1 VTPLRS
7 GRYLKFDEEQAVTR
21 RDELELRRGDDDD
34 DDDSRSRTVITPT
47 DATARWPADLQLA
60 KELVSWR
67 KCGGRSA

>member
-21 RDELELRRGDDDD
+21 RDELELLRGGDD

>member
-1 VTPLRS
+1 MTPLRS

-21 RDELELRRGDDDD
+21 RDELELLRGGDD